1 MPFGRYRVWLRGYD
15 AANVPSAWSAPI
27 EFSIG
32 PQPVAP
38 LGPTF
43 EYDSDVRMDN
53 NPRRGNLRAVSVDD
67 RRHRSTNWSD
77 RFVVDSGSTS
87 AERNTAM
94 VGSRLHGRRS
104 TPGAWSDRI
113 DSDIGGRPVMQTPTG
128 TGSDASPEFTWTAVA
143 GATLYDL
150 YVSRL
155 DVPGLAFREDSLT
168 TSSFNAQVLP
178 DGNYR
183 VWVRAHDGASF
194 GPWSRP
200 VDFTVDADSVAINA
214 TPTSPL
220 VATFDTTPTFTWTNE
235 AGAATWDFF
244 LTNGSTVIEQTGPG
258 SAAIVHRQAALWPPA
273 TGRGGCERKMRSANA
288 GPWSAPAPL
297 HVGGRTVILAPVGA
311 TVDNTPVF
319 QWAAVQGAGRYILH
333 VETSGGTVVI
343 REDNLVGTS
352 YEAPAPMAAGNYR
365 FWVKAINAADN
376 VSGFW
381 SEPTDFTIV
390 NAEQFTL
397 PFGNGND
404 NNGEREAAGNSLL
417 ANLLQVPLADQTA
430 TVRFN
435 PPTVPTQ
442 LSPQSKPELNRATD
456 AVYRRLASR
465 RMPSAAQ
472 LIQSEGQEPVERGS
486 SHRSRR
492 ADGTYPDRNPIHPTT
507 NTSTNL

>member
-1 MPFGRYRVWLRGYD
+1 MTAARRRGVIRSTRLCLFRRFLILFEFQQTDLDSGRFRGLRFRGRLGMKSGGTMLRPGRLKLSLTPTSLATSFIPGSDLPFGRYRVWVRGYD

-43 EYDSDVRMDN
+43 ESTPTFEWTTIPGAATYELYLSTAGGIVQQTGLTGSSWTPAGPLPNGILRWWVR
-53 NPRRGNLRAVSVDD
+53 GYTGGAV
-67 RRHRSTNWSD
+67 
-77 RFVVDSGSTS
+77 
-87 AERNTAM
+87 
-94 VGSRLHGRRS
+94 
-104 TPGAWSDRI
+104 PGAWSDRV
-113 DSDIGGRPVMQTPTG
+113 DGDIGGRPVMQTPTG
-128 TGSDASPEFTWTAVA
+128 SGSDASPEFTWTAVA

-244 LTNGSTVIEQTGPG
+244 LTNGSTVIEQTGL
-258 SAAIVHRQAALWPPA
+258 AAATFTQGTALA
-273 TGRGGCERKMRSANA
+273 TGDWTWWVRAKDGSANA
-288 GPWSAPAPL
+288 GPWSAPTPL

-319 QWAAVQGAGRYILH
+319 QWAAVEGAGRYILH
-333 VETSGGTVVI
+333 VETAA
-343 REDNLVGTS
+343 
-352 YEAPAPMAAGNYR
+352 AP
-365 FWVKAINAADN
+365 
-376 VSGFW
+376 S
-381 SEPTDFTIV
+381 
-390 NAEQFTL
+390 
-397 PFGNGND
+397 
-404 NNGEREAAGNSLL
+404 
-417 ANLLQVPLADQTA
+417 
-430 TVRFN
+430 
-435 PPTVPTQ
+435 
-442 LSPQSKPELNRATD
+442 
-456 AVYRRLASR
+456 
-465 RMPSAAQ
+465 
-472 LIQSEGQEPVERGS
+472 
-486 SHRSRR
+486 
-492 ADGTYPDRNPIHPTT
+492 
-507 NTSTNL
+507 